1 MNLKQIPRHQVV
13 VSIVSVAAA
22 PLLRVARLFKLCP
35 TRHEAPPDSPPSETK
50 TAPPVP
56 VALAP
61 VQWFYFRRSWDSATG
76 AVARDLNQLEREL
89 EASSPDVIGHHSA
102 NGDFSRWVREVVGDP
117 ERADALA
124 VVETDIRDG
133 GVDLET
139 GRQRLLDALRGPSTS

>member
-22 PLLRVARLFKLCP
+22 PWLRVARLFNLCP
-35 TRHEAPPDSPPSETK
+35 TRHEASPDSSPSDTK

-56 VALAP
+56 VALPP

-76 AVARDLNQLEREL
+76 AVARDLNQLEGEL
-89 EASSPDVIGHHSA
+89 EASTPDVIGHHSA
-102 NGDFSRWVREVVGDP
+102 SGDFSRWLREVLGDR

-124 VVETDIRDG
+124 VVETDIRNG
-133 GVDLET
+133 AVDLET
-139 GRQRLLDALRGPSTS
+139 GRQRLLGALRAS